1 MAFAFFLRGPGVGA
15 GDRAKENLR
24 RKRAEKRKEKM
35 ELNRLPQISESQ
47 EKKKRRRRL
56 RIIAPQYPAFNI
68 YSGIARITTA
78 LGPVTVATAVHE
90 IEGWDVEVIDE
101 NNYRRPGRALNE
113 SGKPDHKRLQEERP
127 ADLVGLYGGL
137 TSTIPR
143 LYEIAQFYHNLG
155 VPVLAGGQ
163 HFTEENIPEALQK
176 GVDIVV
182 IGEGEEAIKELIRC
196 FDGGLRKEE
205 IAGLSYLQAGQVVK
219 TPPRPLMTEFE
230 HLPVPD
236 FSLVR
241 YAKIIIYPVGRVRG
255 CGMDCEFC
263 TVKGKAR
270 YGTPEYL
277 MAQISSLFETHGGR
291 EFFIV
296 DDLFGQDRLET
307 LRLCHLLRD
316 YQKKVK
322 TKFRVTVQIR
332 LDKAK
337 DSELLKAMREA
348 GVIAVAI
355 GFESPIAEEL
365 KSMDKR
371 LKPEEMIDL
380 SRLYSR
386 AGFFI
391 HGMFI
396 FGYPV
401 PKGVDFRMGAPERV
415 QHFRK
420 FIKKA
425 KIDTIQVLL
434 PVPAPGTELTA
445 RLKAENRI
453 FPKDY
458 IGWEYYDGNFPL
470 FVPDEPMTP
479 EDMQK
484 SLTRIM
490 GNFYHARHMLH
501 IGLHILTFPAL
512 LFYLYDLEKGWKKW
526 ARRWRNVV
534 TKFEGWLIFRKWI
547 YNFARDKFS
556 SRLAEAKRALAQ
568 PKLPSYAPEKLTP
581 RSS

>member
-1 MAFAFFLRGPGVGA
+1 MV
-15 GDRAKENLR
+15 
-24 RKRAEKRKEKM
+24 
-35 ELNRLPQISESQ
+35 LNRLGENSEPNGRI
-47 EKKKRRRRL
+47 KKRRRL

-101 NNYRRPGRALNE
+101 NNYRRAGRPLDE
-113 SGKPDHKRLQEERP
+113 FGKPDHRKLQEERP

-143 LYEIAQFYHNLG
+143 LYEIARFYGSLG
-155 VPVLAGGQ
+155 VPVIAGGQ
-163 HFTEENIPEALQK
+163 HFMDENIPEALEN
-176 GVDIVV
+176 GVDIIVL
-182 IGEGEEAIKELIRC
+182 GEGEETIKELIRC
-196 FDGGLRKEE
+196 FDGELRKEE
-205 IAGLSYLQAGQVVK
+205 IAGLAFLQGREVVQ
-219 TPPRPLMTEFE
+219 TPPRPLMTGFE

-236 FSLVR
+236 FSLIR

-277 MAQISSLFETHGGR
+277 MAQISSLHEIQGAR
-291 EFFIV
+291 QFFIV

-307 LRLCHLLRD
+307 LRLCRLLRD
-316 YQKKVK
+316 YQRKVK
-322 TKFRVTVQIR
+322 ARFRVTVQIR

-337 DSELLKAMREA
+337 DTELLKAMREA
-348 GVIAVAI
+348 GIIAVAI

-365 KSMDKR
+365 QAMDKR
-371 LKPEEMIDL
+371 LKPEEMIAL
-380 SRLYSR
+380 SRTYSR

-396 FGYPV
+396 FGYPM
-401 PKGVDFRMGAPERV
+401 PKGVNFRMGATERV

-420 FIKKA
+420 FIRKA

-445 RLKAENRI
+445 RLRAENRV
-453 FPKDY
+453 FSKEY

-479 EDMQK
+479 EDMQN
-484 SLTRIM
+484 SLRRIM
-490 GNFYHARHMLH
+490 GKFYHARHMVH
-501 IGLHILTFPAL
+501 IALHILAFPAL

-526 ARRWRNVV
+526 TRRWRNVI

-568 PKLPSYAPEKLTP
+568 RPLPSYAPEKLTP
-581 RSS
+581 HSS